1 MLCHVQA
8 IFLVFG
14 GRSEP
19 ICEEADCLA
28 EYPCASSDESNRD
41 HDGQRLTAKL
51 VRITIK

>member
-28 EYPCASSDESNRD
+28 EYPCTSSDESDRD
-41 HDGQRLTAKL
+41 HDSQRLTAKL